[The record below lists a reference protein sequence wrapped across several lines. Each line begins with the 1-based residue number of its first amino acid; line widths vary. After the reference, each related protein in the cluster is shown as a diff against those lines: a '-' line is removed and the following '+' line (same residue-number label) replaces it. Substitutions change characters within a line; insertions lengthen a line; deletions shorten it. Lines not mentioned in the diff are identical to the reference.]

1 MEDILVKG
9 TIEGVRIYALCT
21 TQLVQELNVIHA
33 CSPLAIAA
41 LGRAASG
48 ALLMA
53 ATMKNDERITLRFS
67 GDGPLGEVVA
77 DAKGN
82 CVRGYVDNPE
92 VCLPVKKG
100 KLDVGGGIGAGNII
114 VTRYLTNAEPF
125 NGYCELVN
133 GEIAADLTNYLYK
146 SEQIPSSVAL
156 GVLVGSDGEVKAAGG
171 YFIQAM
177 PDSDDSVLAQLE
189 NTIITL
195 PYVTELLEAGNT
207 PEEIIARIG
216 QGLKVHINEKIPV
229 KLQCT
234 CTREKVKDMLAAL
247 PTKDLQEIGQDE
259 IIEVNC
265 HFCNKSYKFKNTELQ
280 AMEKEKTYKSL
291 D

>member
-21 TQLVQELNVIHA
+21 TQLVQELNLIHK

-41 LGRAASG
+41 LGRTASG

-82 CVRGYVDNPE
+82 GVRGYVDNPQ
-92 VCLPVKKG
+92 VCLPAKKG

-114 VTRYLTNAEPF
+114 VTRYLDNAEPF
-125 NGYCELVN
+125 NGYCALVN

-146 SEQIPSSVAL
+146 SEQTPSSVAL
-156 GVLVGSDGEVKAAGG
+156 GVLVGIDGRVKAAGG
-171 YFIQAM
+171 YFLQAM
-177 PDSDDSVLAQLE
+177 PDAADSVLAQLE
-189 NTIITL
+189 STITTL

-216 QGLKVHINEKIPV
+216 QGLKVKINEKITV
-229 KLQCT
+229 KLQCS
-234 CTREKVKDMLAAL
+234 CSREKVKNMLAAL
-247 PTKDLQEIGQDE
+247 PKEDLQSLEQDE
-259 IIEVNC
+259 VIEVNC
-265 HFCNKSYKFKNTELQ
+265 HFCNKSYKFKNTELKIMQ
-280 AMEKEKTYKSL
+280 KEKL
-291 D
+291 